1 MPLRLDSRSS
11 NFTARFSNMLLESR
25 GNGDDVD
32 EVVKKIISN
41 VRSCGDKALVDYILQ
56 FDGFKTT
63 PKNFLVEES
72 EIKAGFNACSKDT
85 IHALEQAR
93 NRIMEFHERQI
104 PKDLFFTDSQGLKL
118 GYRWNAIPSVGL
130 YVPGGRAAYPSSMLM
145 GAIPA
150 QVAGV
155 KRVVAVVPTPDGILN
170 SLVMAAASILGLTE
184 VYRIGGAHAIAAL
197 AYGTETVSRVDKII
211 GPGNAYVA
219 SAKKQVYGDVGIDM
233 FAGPSEILVIADKH
247 NDPNWISMDLL
258 AQAEHDESA
267 KAILITDDR
276 SFAEKVSKSVEAHLL
291 TLPRSSIARKSWDTY
306 GAIITIPSL
315 EEAVPLANQ
324 IAAEHVEIATDNAE
338 KLAFGIKNAGAIF
351 LGRYTPEAV
360 GDYVAGPN
368 HILPTSGTSKFS
380 SGLGTLDFMKR
391 TSLIGCDESGLKNV
405 GPIAASLARAEGLD
419 AHASSI
425 SIRLKPSE

>member
-11 NFTARFSNMLLESR
+11 NFTALFSNMLLESR
-25 GNGDDVD
+25 SNGDDVD
-32 EVVKKIISN
+32 EVVKEIISN
-41 VRSCGDKALVDYILQ
+41 VRLYGDTALVDYILQ

-72 EIKAGFNACSKDT
+72 EIKAGFNACSKDI
-85 IHALEQAR
+85 IHALEIAR
-93 NRIMEFHERQI
+93 NRIIEFHEHQI

-170 SLVMAAASILGLTE
+170 PLVMAAASVLGLTE

-197 AYGTETVSRVDKII
+197 AYGTETVSRVDKIV
-211 GPGNAYVA
+211 GPGNAYVT
-219 SAKKQVYGDVGIDM
+219 SAKRQVYGDVGIDM
-233 FAGPSEILVIADKH
+233 FAGPSEILVIADKQ

-276 SFAEKVSKSVEAHLL
+276 SFAEKVSKSVEEHLL
-291 TLPRSSIARKSWDTY
+291 TLPRSSIARKSWETY

-338 KLAFGIKNAGAIF
+338 KLALGIKNAGAIF

-391 TSLIGCDESGLKNV
+391 TSLIGCDENGLKNV